1 MLKFDFDTY
10 NSRYISKEKL
20 DLYENK
26 NAEIKKMF
34 STEELSHW
42 LNLNTYIK
50 ENELFEI
57 KEVSKHI
64 KSICD
69 VFIVIGIGGSYMG
82 AKAVIDALSPTYS
95 KAKPEIIFFGKNI
108 NSNEYVEVLDYIK
121 DKEIAVNVI
130 SKSGTTLEP
139 SIAFDLVLELMK
151 QKYNDEELKK
161 RIIVTT
167 DSETGT
173 LRQMVNEKRYTS
185 FVVPTIVGGRYSVF
199 TPVGLLPIAVAGI
212 DLDKLLLGVQTAM
225 QYQLDNAIRYATI
238 RDIMYNDGKIVESY
252 TIYDEKLNYVAE
264 WLKQLY
270 AESHGKEMKGIL
282 PISNINTRDL
292 HSLGQ
297 YLQEGKNIIFETVI
311 GVKKNK
317 SLYIDKY
324 KRDLNDINNLA
335 LEKVCEAH
343 DNGHTP
349 SSIIWLNNLI
359 EEEIG
364 ELMQFFMLAAIVGGK
379 LLGINPF
386 DQPGV
391 QEYKRLI
398 TEGLTKQSLLES

>member
-1 MLKFDFDTY
+1 
-10 NSRYISKEKL
+10 
-20 DLYENK
+20 
-26 NAEIKKMF
+26 
-34 STEELSHW
+34 
-42 LNLNTYIK
+42 
-50 ENELFEI
+50 
-57 KEVSKHI
+57 
-64 KSICD
+64 
-69 VFIVIGIGGSYMG
+69 
-82 AKAVIDALSPTYS
+82 
-95 KAKPEIIFFGKNI
+95 
-108 NSNEYVEVLDYIK
+108 
-121 DKEIAVNVI
+121 
-130 SKSGTTLEP
+130 
-139 SIAFDLVLELMK
+139 
-151 QKYNDEELKK
+151 
-161 RIIVTT
+161 
-167 DSETGT
+167 
-173 LRQMVNEKRYTS
+173 
-185 FVVPTIVGGRYSVF
+185 
-199 TPVGLLPIAVAGI
+199 
-212 DLDKLLLGVQTAM
+212 
-225 QYQLDNAIRYATI
+225 
-238 RDIMYNDGKIVESY
+238 MYNDGKIVESY

>member
-225 QYQLDNAIRYATI
+225 QYQLDNAI
-238 RDIMYNDGKIVESY
+238 DM
-252 TIYDEKLNYVAE
+252 L
-264 WLKQLY
+264 QL
-270 AESHGKEMKGIL
+270 EIL
-282 PISNINTRDL
+282 CITM
-292 HSLGQ
+292 
-297 YLQEGKNIIFETVI
+297 V
-311 GVKKNK
+311 
-317 SLYIDKY
+317 
-324 KRDLNDINNLA
+324 
-335 LEKVCEAH
+335 
-343 DNGHTP
+343 
-349 SSIIWLNNLI
+349 
-359 EEEIG
+359 
-364 ELMQFFMLAAIVGGK
+364 
-379 LLGINPF
+379 
-386 DQPGV
+386 
-391 QEYKRLI
+391 RL
-398 TEGLTKQSLLES
+398 